1 MAACAQCGTDLGPGL
16 LSCPS
21 CQTLVH
27 SGRLK
32 ELAAAAS
39 AAHDAGDRPAAM
51 ARWREVL
58 ELLPRSSAQYA
69 TVAAKLEQVAA
80 LPEASGSA
88 PASSGKSLWRRSLGL
103 IIAAVIL
110 VVTKGKFLL
119 AGLLKL
125 PTLLSMF
132 AAFGVYWAI
141 WGWPFALGLVLTI
154 YIHEMGHVA
163 ALVRYGIKASAP
175 MFVPGLGAYV
185 RLHQHLPS
193 VRQDAR
199 VGMAGPLWGLGAGLG
214 CLAVGRAFHLPGWL
228 AMAHVTAIINLFN
241 LIPIWQLDG
250 GRAFGSLT
258 TAHRAAATAMALAG
272 WYFFDDGLLLLIG
285 LVAAWQATRRN
296 QVLAD
301 PGALVYFGSVLLA
314 LGWLA
319 SIDVPLPR
327 P

>member
-1 MAACAQCGTDLGPGL
+1 MAVCVQCGTDLGPSL

-32 ELAAAAS
+32 ELAASAS
-39 AAHDAGDRPAAM
+39 AAHQAGDRSGAM
-51 ARWREVL
+51 TRWREVL

-69 TVAAKLEQVAA
+69 TVAAKLEELAAQPDTTGTSPVA
-80 LPEASGSA
+80 
-88 PASSGKSLWRRSLGL
+88 SGKSWWQRSWGA
-103 IIAAVIL
+103 IVAVVVL
-110 VVTKGKFLL
+110 LVTKGKFLL

-125 PTLLSMF
+125 PTLFSMF

-141 WGWPFALGLVLTI
+141 WGWPFAMGLVLTI
-154 YIHEMGHVA
+154 YIHEMGHIA

-175 MFVPGLGAYV
+175 MFVPGFGAYI
-185 RLHQHLPS
+185 RLQQHLPS

-214 CLAVGRAFHLPGWL
+214 CFAVGRLFHLPGWL

-241 LIPIWQLDG
+241 LLPIWQLDG

-258 TAHRAAATAMALAG
+258 TVHRAIAAGVAIAG
-272 WYFFDDGLLLLIG
+272 WYFFGEGLLLLIG

-296 QVLAD
+296 QVQTD
-301 PGALVYFGSVLLA
+301 VGALAYFGSVLLA

-319 SIDVPLPR
+319 SIEVPLPR